1 MAPRVAL
8 VTGVTGQ
15 DGSYL
20 AELLVEKGYEV
31 HAIARRTSSFRRDR
45 IDGLRERARKYGHT
59 FELHYGDLSDSSSLN
74 SVMAKTRPD
83 ELYNLAAQSHVGIS
97 FQQPEYTTD
106 VVATGVLRLL
116 ECVRSQEL
124 NTRFYQASTS
134 ELYGAA
140 VDDVQNE
147 TTPFHPLSPYGV
159 AKLYGFWIS
168 KNYRDGYGMHVT
180 NGILFNHESPR
191 RGENFV
197 TRKTTLELAQIRAGR
212 EAPLRLG
219 NLNARR
225 DWGYAKDY
233 VEAMWLML
241 QQEKPDDYVIATGE
255 THTVREFVE
264 RTAQI
269 AGFDL
274 EWSGEGKEEKARDRK
289 SGRLIVE
296 IDPAYFRP
304 CDVALLCG
312 DASKAKRVLGW
323 EPQVSFDELVEILMK
338 ADLAALGLD

>member
-1 MAPRVAL
+1 MTRKVAL

-20 AELLVEKGYEV
+20 AEFLVEKGYQV
-31 HAIARRTSSFRRDR
+31 HAIARRTSSFSRDR
-45 IDGLRERARKYGHT
+45 IDGLRDRARENGQT
-59 FELHYGDLSDSSSLN
+59 FELHYGDLSDSTSLN
-74 SVMAKTRPD
+74 SIVATTRPD

-116 ECVRSQEL
+116 ECVRSMGL
-124 NTRFYQASTS
+124 DTRFYQASTS
-134 ELYGAA
+134 ELYGAGIE
-140 VDDVQNE
+140 VPQSE

-159 AKLYGFWIS
+159 SKLYAFWIS

-197 TRKTTLELAQIRAGR
+197 TRKTTLELARIRQGR

-241 QQEKPDDYVIATGE
+241 QQDTPDDYVIATGE
-255 THTVREFVE
+255 THTVREFVARAAE
-264 RTAQI
+264 V
-269 AGFDL
+269 AGFEL
-274 EWSGEGKEEKARDRK
+274 EWSGEGPQEKAHDRK

-304 CDVALLCG
+304 SDVELLCG
-312 DASKAKRVLGW
+312 DGSKAKRTLGW
-323 EPQVSFDELVEILMK
+323 EPKVKFNELVEILMK
-338 ADLAALGLD
+338 SDLAALGLD